1 MRDGGTH
8 LIHLCLSL
16 LQTAVAGE
24 VGRLLGGS
32 TLCCRGS
39 SGRPMKREIFR
50 SLSEDITKNTAIKPL
65 TPICRV
71 QMGVKIIMKFI
82 GTFF

>member
-24 VGRLLGGS
+24 VGRLLRGS

-39 SGRPMKREIFR
+39 TGRGRPMKRAIFLVLGGR
-50 SLSEDITKNTAIKPL
+50 YPQKQCKQTTDSPSAG
-65 TPICRV
+65 V
-71 QMGVKIIMKFI
+71 QREVEIIMK
-82 GTFF
+82 